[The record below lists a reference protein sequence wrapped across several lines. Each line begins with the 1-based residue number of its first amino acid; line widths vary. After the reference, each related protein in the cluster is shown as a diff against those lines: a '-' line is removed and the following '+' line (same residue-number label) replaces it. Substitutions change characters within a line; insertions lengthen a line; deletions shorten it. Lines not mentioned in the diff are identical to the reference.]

1 MKTFLCLFL
10 GFFSLSPVTLEPQK
24 APPLPPIVVTT
35 KKVKPTKIN
44 HQAAKAKLLG
54 THKFEVRDVRGDY
67 RSIATVTEQQGVLSL
82 QAQQFFS
89 KGLGGQSIIDGII
102 TEVNAHSFKFKG
114 RVSIETHDFVCERE
128 GVFLFRVHEKQKLWR
143 MQRMSGRCGQ
153 VTTAVD
159 IHFR

>member
-1 MKTFLCLFL
+1 MKILLCLVL
-10 GFFSLSPVTLEPQK
+10 GFSSLLPVTPGPQK
-24 APPLPPIVVTT
+24 SPPLPPIVVTT
-35 KKVKPTKIN
+35 KKVKLTKIN

-54 THKFEVRDVRGDY
+54 THKFSVQGVFGNY
-67 RSIATVTEQQGVLSL
+67 SSTATVTERQGVLSL

-89 KGLGGQSIIDGII
+89 KGLEGQSIIDGII

-114 RVSIETHDFVCERE
+114 RVSIKAYDLVCERE
-128 GVFLFRVHEKQKLWR
+128 GVFLFRVQEKQKLWR